1 MKIKIALL
9 DSNCL
14 FCDSKNFYTTPVH
27 LLSGKVKQY
36 TQTSLKSPNT
46 CLGNVRKIRDKVK
59 SAFKTCSGDKKNWT
73 SSGHR
78 GQLYN
83 CNNEDRSCDALLER
97 LHEDS
102 NFHAIS
108 FVMWWF
114 LKEVQG
120 LPALIL
126 LSWSTLFS
134 QKYGEILKNLQSY
147 LESV

>member
-83 CNNEDRSCDALLER
+83 CNNEGRSRDALLEAS
-97 LHEDS
+97 LKENEFQAS
-102 NFHAIS
+102 S
-108 FVMWWF
+108 FVY
-114 LKEVQG
+114 E
-120 LPALIL
+120 
-126 LSWSTLFS
+126 
-134 QKYGEILKNLQSY
+134 Y
-147 LESV
+147 